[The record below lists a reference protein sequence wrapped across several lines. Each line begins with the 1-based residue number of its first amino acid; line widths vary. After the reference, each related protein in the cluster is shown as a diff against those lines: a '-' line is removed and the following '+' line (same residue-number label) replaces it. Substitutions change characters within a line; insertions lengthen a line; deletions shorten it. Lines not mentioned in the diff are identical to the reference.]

1 MTMQNEESLKKVCK
15 KCNGMGHAL
24 QYEAPRVIR
33 KYCDCETGK
42 KMKKFIKEL
51 AEAIDNEP
59 VWELLSL

>member
-42 KMKKFIKEL
+42 KMEKFIKEL
-51 AEAIDNEP
+51 AEKK
-59 VWELLSL
+59 